1 MVMFTVN
8 VTFLVG
14 VAGLRLGVPTI
25 TRSAG
30 PVPTLVAAAEVGGTA
45 VGTGVAGDA
54 TNGTFEVSPFTSL
67 NCGSAMTHPR
77 VVSFWITHQLLAA
90 LRPTIC
96 ATSPVFIGPMT
107 LKFVPSPARILR
119 FGAFTVS
126 VGLAFGSLV
135 GGAEVTMMNVG
146 PAVAAV

>member
-8 VTFLVG
+8 VTFLAG

-45 VGTGVAGDA
+45 VGAGGAGDA
-54 TNGTFEVSPFTSL
+54 ANGPFEGSPFTSL

-77 VVSFWITHQLLAA
+77 VVSFWITHQLLAG
-90 LRPTIC
+90 LRPPIC
-96 ATSPVFIGPMT
+96 ATPPGFIAPV
-107 LKFVPSPARILR
+107 
-119 FGAFTVS
+119 
-126 VGLAFGSLV
+126 
-135 GGAEVTMMNVG
+135 
-146 PAVAAV
+146 